1 MKTTHKFTLISSLLA
16 ASAMSSSG
24 IIILV
29 SDTETTSEIDDFLNA
44 NFTNVTEIRNA
55 DYANF
60 ADPATQDALNGTGVF
75 AGSGA
80 AEVVIIGRNLGSG
93 AYSGGAADGYNA
105 LSIPVISFTSYVSR
119 GGVGDRLGWH
129 DGSASNTISTIG
141 AETTL
146 TTEGQAFFGIA
157 GPVDWHESVGD
168 SFNGLGVGPGVGT
181 GDILATVGGQILIAH
196 WDVGDAPANTAD
208 ADVAVFPGERLL
220 FNLDDDGTTR
230 STFNSLTPAGSAAL
244 VSAIDSVSPLTAVPE
259 PSTSLLGFLALGF
272 LARRRR

>member
-1 MKTTHKFTLISSLLA
+1 
-16 ASAMSSSG
+16 MSSSG
-24 IIILV
+24 IVVLV
-29 SDTETTSEIDDFLNA
+29 SDTEATSEIDDFLNA
-44 NFTNVTEIRNA
+44 NFANVTEIRNA
-55 DYANF
+55 NYADF
-60 ADPATQDALNGTGVF
+60 GAAGTQDALLGTGAF

-80 AEVVIIGRNLGSG
+80 ADVVIIGRNLGSA

-129 DGSASNTISTIG
+129 SGSASSNISTLG

-146 TTEGQAFFGIA
+146 TASGQAFFGIA

-168 SFNGLGVGPGVGT
+168 TFNGLGIGPGVGT

-196 WDVGDAPANTAD
+196 WDVGDAPANTVD
-208 ADVAVFPGERLL
+208 ADVATFPGERLL

-230 STFNSLTPAGSAAL
+230 STFNSLTSTGTAAL

-259 PSTSLLGFLALGF
+259 PSTSLLGLAALGL